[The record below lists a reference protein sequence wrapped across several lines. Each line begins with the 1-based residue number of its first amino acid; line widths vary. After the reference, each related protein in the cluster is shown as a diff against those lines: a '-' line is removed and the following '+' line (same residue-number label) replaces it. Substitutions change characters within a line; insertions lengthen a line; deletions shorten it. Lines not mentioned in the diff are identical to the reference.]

1 MSVGLNEVRTGGL
14 IMNLTW
20 RDATSSLLVA
30 AILVPYTW
38 FVGGAAAPLVRDARG
53 MAAVGLVFG
62 IAACVVGARVN
73 GERMPALPQALAL
86 PAVGFGVLTLVIDA
100 AWSLAFFIATVILL
114 WAVTTVRHALAY
126 EGRHRAPVEAR
137 S

>member
-1 MSVGLNEVRTGGL
+1 
-14 IMNLTW
+14 MNLTW

-30 AILVPYTW
+30 AILVPYAW
-38 FVGGAAAPLVRDARG
+38 FVGGGGALLVHDARG
-53 MAAVGLVFG
+53 VAATGLVFG

-86 PAVGFGVLTLVIDA
+86 AAAVFGVLTLVIDA
-100 AWSLAFFIATVILL
+100 AWSLTFFIATAVLL
-114 WAVTTVRHALAY
+114 WAFTTVRHALAY
-126 EGRHRAPVEAR
+126 EGRHRARAQAR